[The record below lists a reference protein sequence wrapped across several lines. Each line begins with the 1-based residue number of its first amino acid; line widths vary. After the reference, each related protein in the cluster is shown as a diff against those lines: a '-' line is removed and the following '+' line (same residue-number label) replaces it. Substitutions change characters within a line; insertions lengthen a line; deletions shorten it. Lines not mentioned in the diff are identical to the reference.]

1 MSSRKKY
8 ERIDPP
14 ELPAA
19 SFETQRGYRRMWNT
33 VGIFQVILQATIG
46 VFRPGPHD
54 PKTWYGRVYRFIG
67 LLCIYAV
74 IAAILVIVTQNFLSG
89 QH

>member
-1 MSSRKKY
+1 MSSHKKY
-8 ERIDPP
+8 ERTNPP

-19 SFETQRGYRRMWNT
+19 NFEVQRAYRRMWDT

-46 VFRPGPHD
+46 VFRPGPDD
-54 PKTWYGRVYRFIG
+54 PKTWYGRLFRFIG

-74 IAAILVIVTQNFLSG
+74 IAAIVTIAIQNILRG
-89 QH
+89 KH